1 MPLLKKPLQKK
12 VYLQVQPRL
21 IPGTQAWWEMRARQA
36 GFRDLAHAREQR
48 ILGAGFKSVAAY
60 ERFARAPKRTPA
72 EYYRALAEATGKTV
86 QQAIAEARQRQL
98 RKGAA
103 GRQ

>member
-12 VYLQVQPRL
+12 VYLQQPQL

-48 ILGAGFKSVAAY
+48 ILGAGFKSVQAY
-60 ERFARAPKRTPA
+60 ERFARMPKRSPA
-72 EYYRALAEATGKTV
+72 EYYRALAEAQGKTV
-86 QQAIAEARQRQL
+86 QQVIAEARQRQL
-98 RKGAA
+98 RKGMA
-103 GRQ
+103 QLQ